1 MTPVP
6 HDKNRVL
13 KELRICI
20 VYDCLFPWTIGGAER
35 WYRTLVER
43 LAETGAR
50 VTYLTRRQWEGDPP
64 AIEGVSVIVVM
75 PEADLYRPDGT
86 RKIGPPLR
94 FGWGVFWWLVR
105 HRSEVDRVRVAN
117 FPYFSLLAARA
128 ALLGTRKPVDVD
140 WFEVWPLEFWRRYV
154 GRVAGRFGFAIQALC
169 IRLTDHAFVFWEHTA
184 TRLQA
189 FGFDNQLTVLA
200 GLLPANGRDTASRL
214 LRSHAEPVALFA
226 GRMIKDKG
234 VLLLPE
240 AIAMAR
246 RELPSLRLVMVGEG
260 PEGSL
265 LQQRCAE
272 LDLAA
277 AVRFPGKVPDNEL
290 DELIAGSSCVVVAS
304 VREGYGLMVVEAAAA
319 GTPSIVAANPENAAV
334 EHIVQGVNGF
344 VVDPTS
350 AALAQGIIAAVA
362 AGDSLR
368 QSTIDWYR
376 QRADSMSMNRAA
388 AEVVEIYMIRQ
399 DKKD

>member
-1 MTPVP
+1 
-6 HDKNRVL
+6 
-13 KELRICI
+13 
-20 VYDCLFPWTIGGAER
+20 
-35 WYRTLVER
+35 
-43 LAETGAR
+43 
-50 VTYLTRRQWEGDPP
+50 
-64 AIEGVSVIVVM
+64 
-75 PEADLYRPDGT
+75 
-86 RKIGPPLR
+86 
-94 FGWGVFWWLVR
+94 
-105 HRSEVDRVRVAN
+105 
-117 FPYFSLLAARA
+117 
-128 ALLGTRKPVDVD
+128 
-140 WFEVWPLEFWRRYV
+140 
-154 GRVAGRFGFAIQALC
+154 
-169 IRLTDHAFVFWEHTA
+169 
-184 TRLQA
+184 
-189 FGFDNQLTVLA
+189 
-200 GLLPANGRDTASRL
+200 
-214 LRSHAEPVALFA
+214 
-226 GRMIKDKG
+226 
-234 VLLLPE
+234 
-240 AIAMAR
+240 
-246 RELPSLRLVMVGEG
+246 MVGEG

>member
-13 KELRICI
+13 EELRICI
-20 VYDCLFPWTIGGAER
+20 AYDCLFPWTIGGAER

-50 VTYLTRRQWEGDPP
+50 VTYLTRRQWEDDPP
-64 AIEGVSVIVVM
+64 EIEGVGVIAVM
-75 PEADLYRPDGT
+75 PEADLYRSDGT

-128 ALLGTRKPVDVD
+128 ALLGTRKPLDVD
-140 WFEVWPLEFWRRYV
+140 WFEVWPLEFWRRYA
-154 GRVAGRFGFAIQALC
+154 GRVAGRLGFAIQALC

-184 TRLQA
+184 TRLRA

-200 GLLPANGRDTASRL
+200 GLFPANGRDTAFRL

-246 RELPSLRLVMVGEG
+246 RELPALRLVMVGEG
-260 PEGSL
+260 PEESL
-265 LQQRCAE
+265 LQRRCAE

-277 AVRFPGKVPDNEL
+277 AASFPGKVPDNEL
-290 DELIAGSSCVVVAS
+290 DELIASASCVVVAS

-319 GTPSIVAANPENAAV
+319 GTPSIVAANPENAAT

-350 AALAQGIIAAVA
+350 AALAQGILAAVA
-362 AGDSLR
+362 AGDNLR
-368 QSTIDWYR
+368 QSTIDWYQHR
-376 QRADSMSMNRAA
+376 VDSMSMNHSA
-388 AEVVEIYMIRQ
+388 AEVVENYTIRQ
-399 DKKD
+399 DTKG